1 MSELDAELA
10 DIFRQE
16 AVERLDQM
24 DVGLLAVEA
33 GDAGA
38 ADLDA
43 LFRNVH
49 TIKGA
54 AGMLGLDDIRA
65 LAHAAEDIL
74 AAVRTA
80 GTFPPQLAAP
90 LLRTTAVLRSCVT
103 GAQEP
108 VSEAIA
114 DLTAAGSALSAA
126 PGDPAS
132 GGASGASSSP

>member
-16 AVERLDQM
+16 AAERLDQM
-24 DVGLLAVEA
+24 DAGLLAVEA

-54 AGMLGLDDIRA
+54 AGMLGLDDIRT
-65 LAHAAEDIL
+65 LAHAAEDVL
-74 AAVRTA
+74 ASVRTA
-80 GTFPPQLAAP
+80 GAFPPGLAGP
-90 LLRTTAVLRSCVT
+90 LLRTTGVLRACVT
-103 GAQEP
+103 GAPEP
-108 VSEAIA
+108 VDEAIA
-114 DLTAAGSALSAA
+114 DLAAT
-126 PGDPAS
+126 
-132 GGASGASSSP
+132 